1 MPAAESDPGRQ
12 ETVYLSF
19 EAPSVQASKSKVSKK
34 EHDGPILDNDVNP
47 PHSEG
52 EHPQPEV
59 VTSNEDDQALAS
71 KQLPEAKEE

>member
-1 MPAAESDPGRQ
+1 MISPSKRYDAQLQSMPAAEEEAGRQ

-19 EAPSVQASKSKVSKK
+19 EAPSIHVSESKVSKK
-34 EHDGPILDNDVNP
+34 EPDGPALDNDANP

-59 VTSNEDDQALAS
+59 ATSNEDD
-71 KQLPEAKEE
+71 